1 MRIDLIAKHLDL
13 TPAIR
18 EFAQS
23 KAAKLP
29 KHFTG
34 NVQLI
39 TLRLEELAHNKGF
52 EVEIVVDVE
61 HHDDFVA
68 SAHGPDL
75 YKAIDDAVDKAARQL
90 TAFKEKLKQNKR
102 GGPSASGA

>member
-18 EFAQS
+18 EFAEA

-29 KHFTG
+29 KHFEG

-39 TLRLEELAHNKGF
+39 TVRLEELAHNKGF
-52 EVEIVVDVE
+52 HFEVVADCE

-68 SAHGPDL
+68 NAHGPDL

-90 TAFKEKLKQNKR
+90 TAFKEKLKQSKR
-102 GGPSASGA
+102 GGTSASGH